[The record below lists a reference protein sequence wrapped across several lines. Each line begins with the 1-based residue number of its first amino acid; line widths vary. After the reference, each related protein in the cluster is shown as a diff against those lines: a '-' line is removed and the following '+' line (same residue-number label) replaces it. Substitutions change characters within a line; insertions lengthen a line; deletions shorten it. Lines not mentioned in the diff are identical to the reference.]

1 MNHTSPNS
9 PQDQSNQWAQL
20 VEIIDRMNTFVISSH
35 IHPDGDAIGSAI
47 ALRRML
53 EDYGKDA
60 VCYFTHPAGR
70 QLEPFCK
77 PGEIIQHKIDPVDL
91 SDRDLVI
98 MVDASGWDRLG
109 EAGAALE
116 KHPAPNVCID
126 HHPEVGEFPGLRIV
140 DTNASSTTVLIYRL
154 LQYMKLTLTK
164 DIAEAIYLGMIVDTI
179 NFHLPNTNAETHRI
193 AADCITAGVKPAD
206 VYEPVFG
213 TMRFSRMRLMAE
225 AFANAS
231 VLFDGTVGVMYTDLD
246 MVKKCQSDEDDDDGF
261 SDLSRNIEGVKVGVY
276 FRQVDAERVKVS
288 WRTKEPYSIVESA
301 RKFGGGGHLRA
312 AGTMIHAPIDKAKK
326 MVLAD
331 MEARVNA
338 GDYA

>member
-1 MNHTSPNS
+1 MNLPSPVS
-9 PQDQSNQWAQL
+9 STDQSCNWAPL
-20 VEIIDRMNTFVISSH
+20 VELFERTKTFVISSH
-35 IHPDGDAIGSAI
+35 IHPDGDAVGSAL

-53 EDYGKDA
+53 ENYGKDA
-60 VCYFTHPAGR
+60 ICYFTHPAGR

-77 PGEIIQHKIDPVDL
+77 TGEILQHGKDEIDL
-91 SDRDLVI
+91 SDRDLVV

-109 EAGAALE
+109 AAGAVLE
-116 KHPAPNVCID
+116 QHPAANVCID

-154 LQYMKLTLTK
+154 LKYMQLPLTK
-164 DIAEAIYLGMIVDTI
+164 DIAEAIYLGIIVDTI

-193 AADCITAGVKPAD
+193 AADCIEAGVKPAD
-206 VYEPVFG
+206 AYEPVFG

-225 AFANAS
+225 AFSKAS
-231 VLFDGTVGVMYTDLD
+231 VLFDGVVGTMYTDLD
-246 MVKKCQSDEDDDDGF
+246 MVKQCQSDEDDDDGF
-261 SDLSRNIEGVKVGVY
+261 SDLTRNIEGVKVGIY
-276 FRQVDAERVKVS
+276 FRQIDQDRVKVS

-312 AGTMIHAPIDKAKK
+312 SGAMIHASMEEAKK

-331 MEARVNA
+331 METRVKA